1 MAIPFL
7 KDVDLKQNELQ
18 NAVLQNLASAPENP
32 VAGQMYFNTVDNI
45 SYTYDGTNWITGT
58 TYSFAN
64 GITLSN
70 GTVTLDKATTAA
82 IGGVIVGTNLTVSAN
97 GTIGIPDAST
107 SAKGAVEF
115 ATDAEFTTGTS
126 ETLAVNPKQVT
137 TAIAN
142 ATEGMVTE
150 DGAQT
155 LTNKTIDADDNTI
168 SDLTASNFKSG
179 VVASTLA
186 GTATAS
192 TTVLASEKAVADA
205 IDGHIKLTDLSI
217 ASGSANYLGYNNS
230 NGQFSAKVDGTVT
243 ESSTNLITSGA
254 VYTAISNAVVGGV
267 VYQGT
272 WTISTSTTDF
282 SGITLPVKKGYLYY
296 VAGAGPATVGGIEWN
311 VGDYLLVNSD
321 VATGGSLAGKV
332 EKIDNTESADIVR
345 KDAAQTLTNKTID
358 ADNNTIVDLTTTNFK
373 SGVVGTVLAGTA
385 TAVDTIIPSEKAVAA
400 ALATAVD
407 GMVTETGAQTL
418 TNKTIDADDNTI
430 SDLELDNFKAGVV
443 QTVVRATTSAV
454 DTAVASE
461 LAIAKALA
469 VKTGKF
475 SAQNT
480 ALTAT
485 AGVCTWEITNSLGSA
500 DVLVQLFRVSD
511 NVQVMAEVVVTA
523 AKVTVKINSS
533 TDIAADTYKAVV
545 IGL

>member
-7 KDVDLKQNELQ
+7 KDVDLNQNELQ

-32 VAGQMYFNTVDNI
+32 VAGQMYFDTVDNI
-45 SYTYDGTNWITGT
+45 SYTFDGTDWITGT
-58 TYSFAN
+58 TYEFAD
-64 GITLSN
+64 GLTLAN
-70 GTVTLDKATTAA
+70 GTVTLDKATTAKV
-82 IGGVIVGTNLTVSAN
+82 GGVIIGSNIDVNN
-97 GTIGIPDAST
+97 GTISVKDAT
-107 SAKGAVEF
+107 SGQKGLIQI
-115 ATDAEFTTGTS
+115 ATDAEFTTGTD
-126 ETLAVNPKQVT
+126 TTKAVTTKQVT
-137 TAIAN
+137 SALAA
-142 ATEGMVTE
+142 ATDGMVTE
-150 DGAQT
+150 TGAQT

-217 ASGSANYLGYNNS
+217 ASGSANYLEYNNA
-230 NGQFSAKVDGTVT
+230 NGQFGAKVDGTVT

-254 VYTAISNAVVGGV
+254 VYTAINNAVIGGV
-267 VYQGT
+267 IYQGT
-272 WTISTSTTDF
+272 WTISTSTTDY
-282 SGITLPVKKGYLYY
+282 SGITLPVKKGFLYY
-296 VAGAGPATVGGIEWN
+296 VAGEGPATVGGIEWN
-311 VGDYLLVNSD
+311 VGDYLLVNAD
-321 VATGGSLAGKV
+321 VAAGGSLAGKV

-358 ADNNTIVDLTTTNFK
+358 ASDNTISNLATSNFA

-385 TAVDTIIPSEKAVAA
+385 TAANTVIPSEKAVAD
-400 ALATAVD
+400 ALASAVD

-443 QTVVRATTSAV
+443 QTVVRATTSAA

-461 LAIAKALA
+461 LAVAKGLA
-469 VKTGKF
+469 VKTEKF
-475 SAQNT
+475 TAQNA
-480 ALTAT
+480 ALTPSS
-485 AGVCTWEITNSLGSA
+485 GVCTWTITNSLGSA
-500 DVLVQLFRVSD
+500 DVLVQIFRVAD
-511 NVQVMAEVVVTA
+511 NVQVMAEVAVGA
-523 AKVTVKINSS
+523 SNITVKMNA
-533 TDIAADTYKAVV
+533 TADIAANTYKAVV

>member
-7 KDVDLKQNELQ
+7 KDVDLNQNELQ
-18 NAVLQNLASAPENP
+18 NAVLQNLSAAPESP

-58 TYSFAN
+58 TYAFAN
-64 GITLSN
+64 GVTLNN

-82 IGGVIVGTNLTVSAN
+82 IGGVIVGTNLTVAVD
-97 GTIGIPDAST
+97 GTIGIPNAST

-115 ATDAEFTTGTS
+115 ATDDEFTTGTA

-137 TAIAN
+137 SAIAA
-142 ATEGMVTE
+142 ATDGMVTE
-150 DGAQT
+150 TGAQT

-168 SDLTASNFKSG
+168 SDLTTANFKAG
-179 VVASTLA
+179 VVTGTLA
-186 GTATAS
+186 GTATAA

-217 ASGSANYLGYNNS
+217 ATASANYLEYNNA
-230 NGQFSAKVDGTVT
+230 NGQFGAKVDTTVT
-243 ESSTNLITSGA
+243 ENSTKLITSGA
-254 VYTAISNAVVGGV
+254 VKSAIDTALVGGV
-267 VYQGT
+267 IYQGT
-272 WTISTSTTDF
+272 WSITTSTTDF
-282 SGITLPVKKGYLYY
+282 SGITLPVKKGYMYY
-296 VAGAGPATVGGIEWN
+296 VAGTGPATVDGIEWN
-311 VGDYLLVNSD
+311 VGDYLLVNAD
-321 VATGGSLAGKV
+321 VAAGGSLAGKV

-358 ADNNTIVDLTTTNFK
+358 ADDNTISDLTTTNFK
-373 SGVVGTVLAGTA
+373 AGVVGTVLAGTA
-385 TAVDTIIPSEKAVAA
+385 TAVNTILPSEKAVAE

-407 GMVTETGAQTL
+407 GMVTVDGAQTL

-443 QTVVRATTSAV
+443 QTVVRATTAAV

-461 LAIAKALA
+461 LAIAKGLA
-469 VKTGKF
+469 VKTEKF
-475 SAQNT
+475 TAQNG

-485 AGVCTWEITNSLGSA
+485 AGVCTWTITNAIGSA
-500 DVLVQLFRVSD
+500 DVLVQLFRVAD
-511 NVQVMAEVVVTA
+511 NTQVMAEVAVTA
-523 AKVTVKINSS
+523 ANITVKMNSA
-533 TDIAADTYKAVV
+533 TNIAADTYKAVV
-545 IGL
+545 VGL